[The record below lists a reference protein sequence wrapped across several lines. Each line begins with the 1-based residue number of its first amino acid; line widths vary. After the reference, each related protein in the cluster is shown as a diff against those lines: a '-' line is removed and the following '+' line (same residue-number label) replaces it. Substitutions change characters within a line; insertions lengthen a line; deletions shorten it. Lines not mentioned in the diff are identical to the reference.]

1 MVLAIAALF
10 LQFQPVLL
18 ISPPAAA
25 AKSTQPASA
34 VAAPTIANSTSAA
47 AALASDGLAS
57 RGASAPPILGSE
69 SNSQSFSTVH
79 IPPVRPSKDNG
90 IEWTESRP
98 SRRSWLALAVAEH
111 SAAAFDAYSTRQAIS
126 RGAVEDDPLMQPF
139 AHSPMIYAATQV
151 GPLMFDYLSR
161 RMQRSEYGFVRR
173 MWWAPQSL
181 SMGVSIFAGVHNLRV
196 ANIQSMQSRQP

>member
-10 LQFQPVLL
+10 LQFQPALP
-18 ISPPAAA
+18 ISPAPAAV
-25 AKSTQPASA
+25 KSTQLASAAPALAVTNLTSDAPVFAPDGVASRTPSAPASL
-34 VAAPTIANSTSAA
+34 AN
-47 AALASDGLAS
+47 
-57 RGASAPPILGSE
+57 E
-69 SNSQSFSTVH
+69 SNTQSFATVH

-181 SMGVSIFAGVHNLRV
+181 SMGVSIFAGVHNLHV
-196 ANIQSMQSRQP
+196 ANIQSMQSRQR